1 MTIKASSSQCPV
13 DHSEDPEL
21 VQSFYR
27 TVRSY
32 ALPRFPNI
40 AVKTVHR
47 WQQHLT
53 GAVPDRDMRRCNLA
67 EVGGAV
73 SGPGVGEGGT
83 AAVIVRDGATLG
95 LLYIR
100 WVSSFIIITRLHS
113 VVCCS
118 NERQAE
124 AICDIVTC
132 CLLSPGLEVGVGC
145 RYCWVS
151 MLLCLHC
158 LQVGD
163 TVSRKLLG
171 GEAVAHIQS
180 LLS

>member
-53 GAVPDRDMRRCNLA
+53 G
-67 EVGGAV
+67 
-73 SGPGVGEGGT
+73 
-83 AAVIVRDGATLG
+83 
-95 LLYIR
+95 
-100 WVSSFIIITRLHS
+100 
-113 VVCCS
+113 
-118 NERQAE
+118 
-124 AICDIVTC
+124 
-132 CLLSPGLEVGVGC
+132 
-145 RYCWVS
+145 
-151 MLLCLHC
+151 
-158 LQVGD
+158 
-163 TVSRKLLG
+163 TVSRLVLCT
-171 GEAVAHIQS
+171 ALSVSQS
-180 LLS
+180 VFTITEKAPTRAFSWLKATTSAIRQAAIRHYANIMHSP

>member
-53 GAVPDRDMRRCNLA
+53 GAV
-67 EVGGAV
+67 
-73 SGPGVGEGGT
+73 
-83 AAVIVRDGATLG
+83 
-95 LLYIR
+95 
-100 WVSSFIIITRLHS
+100 
-113 VVCCS
+113 
-118 NERQAE
+118 
-124 AICDIVTC
+124 
-132 CLLSPGLEVGVGC
+132 
-145 RYCWVS
+145 
-151 MLLCLHC
+151 
-158 LQVGD
+158 
-163 TVSRKLLG
+163 SRP
-171 GEAVAHIQS
+171 
-180 LLS
+180 